1 MEIMLSISILVIIST
16 AILPTVVWL
25 IARGRSMADENRAAW
40 LLQEGAEV
48 TYNTFLGDWAAQT
61 TGVFHPAVSMDTG
74 SDKWILLPDGET
86 DLEARF
92 SRKIEIKEV
101 CRDLASGEMQAAPC
115 TVEAPV
121 DGRSFLATTTVSWLE
136 AGSNRSINS
145 SLLLTK
151 YSK

>member
-48 TYNTFLGDWAAQT
+48 TYNVFLGDWDNQA
-61 TGVFHPAVSMDTG
+61 TGIFHPAVSVDMG
-74 SDKWILLPDGET
+74 AEKWVLLPDKES

-92 SRKIEIKEV
+92 SRQVKISEV
-101 CRDLASGEMQAAPC
+101 CRNLTSGEIQAAPC

-121 DGRSFLATTTVSWLE
+121 DNRSYMTTTTVAWQE
-136 AGSNRSINS
+136 AGVDRTISSN
-145 SLLLTK
+145 LLLTK